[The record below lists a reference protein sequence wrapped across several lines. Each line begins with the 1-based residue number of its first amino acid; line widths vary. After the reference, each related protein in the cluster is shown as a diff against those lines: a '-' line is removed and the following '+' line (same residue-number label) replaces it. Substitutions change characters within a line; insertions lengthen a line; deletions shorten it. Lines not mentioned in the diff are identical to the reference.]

1 MSGKRMLILPAETV
15 GKIDE
20 NRGDMN
26 QAEFIDFLIDS
37 QLKEESG
44 EIKGP
49 GKAESYVTKEEL
61 RSIEQDIKKLLRSFI
76 DFFVNYG
83 LEIGKQSPRTEFEEL
98 IGKLQGLEKD
108 LNSDNDNDNEK
119 KATIKWK

>member
-1 MSGKRMLILPAETV
+1 MSEKRMLILPAEIV

-20 NRGDMN
+20 NRGDMS
-26 QAEFIDFLIDS
+26 QAEFIEFLIDG
-37 QLKEESG
+37 QLKEESS
-44 EIKGP
+44 KTKRA

-83 LEIGKQSPRTEFEEL
+83 LEIGKQSPKTEFEEL
-98 IGKLQGLEKD
+98 IGKLQGLEKELD
-108 LNSDNDNDNEK
+108 SDNDNEK

>member
-1 MSGKRMLILPAETV
+1 MSEKRMLILPVELV
-15 GKIDE
+15 EKIAE

-26 QAEFIDFLIDS
+26 QAEFIEFLIDA
-37 QLKEESG
+37 QLKEESS
-44 EIKGP
+44 KTKRAV
-49 GKAESYVTKEEL
+49 KAESYVTKEEL

-83 LEIGKQSPRTEFEEL
+83 LEIGKQSPRTEFEEF
-98 IGKLQGLEKD
+98 IGKLQGLEKELD
-108 LNSDNDNDNEK
+108 SDNENEK

>member
-1 MSGKRMLILPAETV
+1 MSEKRMLILPAEIV
-15 GKIDE
+15 ERIDE
-20 NRGDMN
+20 NRGDMSH
-26 QAEFIDFLIDS
+26 AEFIEFLIDG
-37 QLKEESG
+37 QLKEQSRET
-44 EIKGP
+44 KRA
-49 GKAESYVTKEEL
+49 GKKESYVTKDEL

-83 LEIGKQSPRTEFEEL
+83 LEIGKQSPKTEFEEL

-108 LNSDNDNDNEK
+108 LDSDNENDNEK

>member
-26 QAEFIDFLIDS
+26 QAEFIDFLIDGKL
-37 QLKEESG
+37 QG
-44 EIKGP
+44 EN
-49 GKAESYVTKEEL
+49 GKTKHAGKTESYVTKEEL

>member
-15 GKIDE
+15 EKIDE
-20 NRGDMN
+20 NRGDMS
-26 QAEFIDFLIDS
+26 QAEFIEFLIDG
-37 QLKEESG
+37 QLKEESK
-44 EIKGP
+44 ETERA

-98 IGKLQGLEKD
+98 IGKLQGLEKEM
-108 LNSDNDNDNEK
+108 NSDNDNEK

>member
-1 MSGKRMLILPAETV
+1 MSEKRMLILPSELVA
-15 GKIDE
+15 KIDE
-20 NRGDMN
+20 NRGDMD
-26 QAEFIDFLIDS
+26 QAGFIEFLIDG
-37 QLKEESG
+37 QLKEESK
-44 EIKGP
+44 EK
-49 GKAESYVTKEEL
+49 KRAVKEENYVTKEEL

-98 IGKLQGLEKD
+98 IGKLQGLEKE
-108 LNSDNDNDNEK
+108 LNSDNDNEK

>member
-1 MSGKRMLILPAETV
+1 MSEKRMLILPAELV
-15 GKIDE
+15 KKIDE

-26 QAEFIDFLIDS
+26 QAEFIGFLIDG
-37 QLKEESG
+37 QLREESR
-44 EIKGP
+44 ETKRA
-49 GKAESYVTKEEL
+49 GKEESYVTKEEL
-61 RSIEQDIKKLLRSFI
+61 HSIEQDIKKLLRSFI

-108 LNSDNDNDNEK
+108 LDSDNDNEK

>member
-1 MSGKRMLILPAETV
+1 MSEKRMLILPAELV
-15 GKIDE
+15 KKIDE

-26 QAEFIDFLIDS
+26 QAEFIGFLIDG
-37 QLKEESG
+37 QLKEESR
-44 EIKGP
+44 ETKRA

-108 LNSDNDNDNEK
+108 MDSDNENEK

>member
-26 QAEFIDFLIDS
+26 QAEFIDFLIDGK
-37 QLKEESG
+37 LKEENG
-44 EIKGP
+44 ETKHA

-98 IGKLQGLEKD
+98 IGKLQGLEKE

>member
-1 MSGKRMLILPAETV
+1 MSEKRMLILPAELV
-15 GKIDE
+15 EKIDE
-20 NRGDMN
+20 NRGDVGRS
-26 QAEFIDFLIDS
+26 EFIEFLIS
-37 QLKEESG
+37 GQLKEESK
-44 EIKGP
+44 EAKRT

-83 LEIGKQSPRTEFEEL
+83 LEIGKQSPRAEFEEL

-108 LNSDNDNDNEK
+108 LDSDNDNEK

>member
-1 MSGKRMLILPAETV
+1 MSEKRMLILPAETV

-26 QAEFIDFLIDS
+26 QAEFIDFLIDGK
-37 QLKEESG
+37 LKEENG
-44 EIKGP
+44 ETKHA
-49 GKAESYVTKEEL
+49 GKAENYVTREEL

-83 LEIGKQSPRTEFEEL
+83 LEIGKQSPRSEFEEL

-108 LNSDNDNDNEK
+108 LDSDNDNDNEK

>member
-1 MSGKRMLILPAETV
+1 MSEKRMLILPAELV
-15 GKIDE
+15 DKIDE
-20 NRGDMN
+20 NRGDVGR
-26 QAEFIDFLIDS
+26 AEFIEFLIS
-37 QLKEESG
+37 GQLKEESK
-44 EIKGP
+44 EARHT

-83 LEIGKQSPRTEFEEL
+83 LEIGKQSPRAEFEEL
-98 IGKLQGLEKD
+98 IGKLQGLEND
-108 LNSDNDNDNEK
+108 LNSDNDNEK

>member
-15 GKIDE
+15 KKIDE

-37 QLKEESG
+37 QLKEASG
-44 EIKGP
+44 ETKGA
-49 GKAESYVTKEEL
+49 GKTESYVTKEEL

-98 IGKLQGLEKD
+98 IGKLQGLEKE

>member
-1 MSGKRMLILPAETV
+1 MSDRRMLILPAETV
-15 GKIDE
+15 EKIDE

-26 QAEFIDFLIDS
+26 QAEFIEFLIDG
-37 QLKEESG
+37 QLKEESS
-44 EIKGP
+44 KTKRA

-98 IGKLQGLEKD
+98 IGKLQGLEKELD
-108 LNSDNDNDNEK
+108 SDNDNEK